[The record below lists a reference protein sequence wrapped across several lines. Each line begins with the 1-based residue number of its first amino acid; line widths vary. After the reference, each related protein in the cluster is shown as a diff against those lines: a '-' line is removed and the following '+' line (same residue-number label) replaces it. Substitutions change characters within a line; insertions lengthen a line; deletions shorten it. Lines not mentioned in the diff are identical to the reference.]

1 MICLTSVT
9 FRRMKPEEIL
19 RVAARAGIEGIE
31 WGGDVHVPAGDL
43 AAARRVRALCEDA
56 GIPALS
62 LGSYFFLNAGMDFR
76 PVLETALALGVRDVR
91 IWAGAVRLD
100 GSFYQPQEI
109 AQGAQELRAVCDCAQ
124 AEGVRIHVERHRG
137 TMTHTPAQASSLFAQ
152 AQAPNLHSYW
162 QPNPEKDTEEN
173 LSCIAALRPHI
184 SHVHVFTWTADN
196 TRLALAD
203 GADAWKRYIAALG
216 PRRYMIE
223 FVRGEEPAQLLQ
235 DASHL
240 RAWLA
245 SFAQEA

>member
-1 MICLTSVT
+1 MRAWISAP
-9 FRRMKPEEIL
+9 FWKQRL
-19 RVAARAGIEGIE
+19 RWA
-31 WGGDVHVPAGDL
+31 
-43 AAARRVRALCEDA
+43 C
-56 GIPALS
+56 
-62 LGSYFFLNAGMDFR
+62 GMC
-76 PVLETALALGVRDVR
+76 VSG
-91 IWAGAVRLD
+91 AGAVRLD

-137 TMTHTPAQASSLFAQ
+137 TMTHTPAQACSLFAQ

>member
-1 MICLTSVT
+1 LTSVT

-109 AQGAQELRAVCDCAQ
+109 AQGAQELRAVCDCA
-124 AEGVRIHVERHRG
+124 
-137 TMTHTPAQASSLFAQ
+137 
-152 AQAPNLHSYW
+152 
-162 QPNPEKDTEEN
+162 
-173 LSCIAALRPHI
+173 
-184 SHVHVFTWTADN
+184 
-196 TRLALAD
+196 
-203 GADAWKRYIAALG
+203 
-216 PRRYMIE
+216 
-223 FVRGEEPAQLLQ
+223 
-235 DASHL
+235 
-240 RAWLA
+240 
-245 SFAQEA
+245 